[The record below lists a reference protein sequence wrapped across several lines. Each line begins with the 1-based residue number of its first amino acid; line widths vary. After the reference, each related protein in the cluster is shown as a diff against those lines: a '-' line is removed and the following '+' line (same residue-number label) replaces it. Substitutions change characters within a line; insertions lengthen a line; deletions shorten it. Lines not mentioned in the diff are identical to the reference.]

1 MMIKNVSLICLSLL
15 FFIGCSSL
23 KFEPVKK
30 EEKFFKASWI
40 KNLDVIHSTGNL
52 PIGLQSPAL
61 SGGIVYIGHN
71 SGSMEAFDATNGR
84 PVWHERDSGAYHAPA
99 EVFEQMVVYGNI
111 EGRLFARDR
120 FSGSLIYNVDLG
132 SAIESRPVYEKGRLI
147 VHTRNHK
154 IVCLDALTGKVLW
167 AYKRAV
173 PFLTTLQRVSTPLV
187 YKNKVIVGFADG
199 FVAAFTLEEGVLS
212 WETKIVLGKKFIDA
226 DTHPIIVKGNILM
239 GSQSGPL
246 TLINP
251 SNGLILRRLP
261 FQIARAPLVVDDSV
275 VLGSVDGELVKLS
288 SKFEVVDKLKVSN
301 DALTS
306 LVLWKDHLVVGTT
319 GGKLIAVDKNLN
331 TVRDEFFFGH
341 STSALFGDLVKEGG
355 TMAAYSSRNRLY
367 VFR

>member
-1 MMIKNVSLICLSLL
+1 VSKRKL
-15 FFIGCSSL
+15 FS
-23 KFEPVKK
+23 PR
-30 EEKFFKASWI
+30 WI
-40 KNLDVIHSTGNL
+40 KNLDVPHSSGNL

-71 SGSMEAFDATNGR
+71 SGTMEAFDAINGR
-84 PVWHERDSGAYHAPA
+84 PVWHEVDAGAYHAPA
-99 EVFEQMVVYGNI
+99 EVFDQIVVYGNI

-120 FSGSLIYNVDLG
+120 FSGALIYNVDLG

-154 IVCLDALTGKVLW
+154 IVCLDALTGKILW

-212 WETKIVLGKKFIDA
+212 WESRIVLGKKFIDV
-226 DTHPIIVKGNILM
+226 DTHPIIVNNMILM

-251 SNGLILRRLP
+251 GNGLIMRRLP
-261 FQIARAPLVVDDSV
+261 FQIARAPLVVGENV
-275 VLGSVDGELVKLS
+275 ILGTTDGEMVMLGPKL
-288 SKFEVVDKLKVSN
+288 EVLKKMNISG

-306 LVLWKDHLVVGTT
+306 IVQWKDHLIVGTT
-319 GGKLIAVDKNLN
+319 GGKLVAVDMNLEKIKE
-331 TVRDEFFFGH
+331 EFSFGH
-341 STSALFGDLVKEGG
+341 STSALFGDLVKEGD
-355 TMAAYSSRNRLY
+355 TLAAYSSRNRLY